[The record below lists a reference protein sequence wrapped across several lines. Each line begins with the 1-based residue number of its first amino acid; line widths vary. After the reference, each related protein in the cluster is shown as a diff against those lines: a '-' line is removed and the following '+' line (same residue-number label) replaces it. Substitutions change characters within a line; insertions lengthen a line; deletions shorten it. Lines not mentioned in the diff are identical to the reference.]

1 MGGKGK
7 WLSVG
12 LRGEKVNW
20 RSGKVQPKRG
30 RAKGK
35 GLNPFFLS
43 GGPKDAGQTGK
54 KREVWRGLG
63 R

>member
-1 MGGKGK
+1 M
-7 WLSVG
+7 
-12 LRGEKVNW
+12 
-20 RSGKVQPKRG
+20 QPKRG